1 MLFVIAIEVLAQKIG
16 HSKMIKGIEIEYKGS
31 QEINLSQYTDDTTE
45 LLSDSES
52 VMQLFELLGLFERC
66 SGLKINEWKSE
77 LSWLGSWRHR
87 KDKNLNLQISEEPV
101 YGLGVH
107 FAYERDTVLQRNFWD
122 KFISL
127 KKLLNIRSQ
136 TDISVYGK
144 IDLVKSLALSKLVFI
159 SSVMETPKLLVE
171 VNKILIEE
179 MTCKKIYT
187 KLLSLRSKPPPT
199 CEERLLNFG
208 HQKDDL
214 RKLYLLP
221 FEVTKEVKLSML
233 QYKIIHNILRTKSL
247 SFKMKKEDS
256 PHCPFCPADHTIV
269 HLFTEC
275 A

>member
-1 MLFVIAIEVLAQKIG
+1 M
-16 HSKMIKGIEIEYKGS
+16 
-31 QEINLSQYTDDTTE
+31 
-45 LLSDSES
+45 
-52 VMQLFELLGLFERC
+52 
-66 SGLKINEWKSE
+66 
-77 LSWLGSWRHR
+77 
-87 KDKNLNLQISEEPV
+87 
-101 YGLGVH
+101 
-107 FAYERDTVLQRNFWD
+107 
-122 KFISL
+122 
-127 KKLLNIRSQ
+127 
-136 TDISVYGK
+136 
-144 IDLVKSLALSKLVFI
+144 KSLALSKLVVI

-199 CEERLLNFG
+199 CEKRLLNFG

-233 QYKIIHNILRTKSL
+233 QSKIIHNILCTKSS

-269 HLFTEC
+269 HLFNEC